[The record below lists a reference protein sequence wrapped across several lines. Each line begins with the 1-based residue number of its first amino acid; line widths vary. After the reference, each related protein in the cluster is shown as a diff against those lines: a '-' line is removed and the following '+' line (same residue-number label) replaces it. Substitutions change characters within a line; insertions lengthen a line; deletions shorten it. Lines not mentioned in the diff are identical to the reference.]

1 MASTPA
7 APTIQA
13 SQFPFELGEI
23 TPTDLQQRAR
33 EALPHNQYPHLP
45 STPQPL
51 PQQRTTNPPP
61 SSSPFHLTANPTN
74 ERIPTQDATA
84 PAVPAVHD
92 YTQQVLDERAAMYA
106 EEHKVL
112 NAFSTAFD
120 AIAKQFTTDHAR
132 KIATALTNAFK
143 SACISALN
151 PKEPPKGNTTTYA
164 SVLHNT
170 QGPGPTAPQ
179 KPQAHTKHPPGTKE
193 TVHPDL
199 RILVRLEKQS
209 PAWQKEPAAIRD
221 VISKALSMPISRI
234 PKATQTATGWAI
246 HTADQGVQREV
257 LERKEEWIRLL
268 GALHA
273 ETRQIW
279 YNYIVEECPRTIPT
293 WDGRPVDFNE
303 CFREEVITQT
313 GTAPVSFRPT
323 RKNEPHAPT
332 QKMIVSFPTPI
343 TKRWRLFGSSRMARY
358 LEKSKLP
365 EQCVWCWDYHSWRHC
380 SRKQR
385 CNRCGKTDHDF
396 ETCQRP
402 EQCPNC
408 LEPAPPNHKDCSMKP
423 YKARGA
429 IQRPT
434 QHQRKTARTTG
445 AQRYRQRNPEHT
457 TAPNEDRTQ
466 FTEARFS
473 PHLAN
478 EKERPAGEERDN
490 DPITIDAEPLSPQP
504 PEGPEE
510 EEPTNPI
517 TPPGP
522 GSATSLS
529 TEAPAA
535 SLVVSPGAF
544 PETKKKVPPQLNHQ
558 SMTRPNSSNKDLAR
572 TKTLRIFQ
580 ANVGKIGPAHDTA
593 LALADTE
600 EFDIILMQ
608 EPWVSLKGDS
618 MTKTHPGYR
627 TYSPVNSWEGTRDRP
642 RVMTYIRRNLELDAD
657 QTRPV
662 ATRDILWIKT
672 SDITIVNI
680 YRDPD
685 VPETLEAI
693 LTWPIPDRCL
703 IAGDFNARH
712 CSWEPGANA
721 EHQGGRIADWAEE
734 TELAQLVPAA
744 PTNPRNTTIDLAFTN
759 IPLAEAAV
767 EEHLL
772 TSADHYPITI
782 TIPEIRLQS
791 RPRKRARLRT
801 SKETQ
806 RFLSLIQEGARDLPT
821 QTTNTDDLDSL
832 ATAIIELIQISLET
846 AGTPPRQTQRAAPW
860 WTEEC
865 AEAALKYRQTRRRF
879 PLGFCRAIQE
889 ARKAL
894 QKTVRRTK
902 RQFWRT
908 IIDEVKDGA
917 GIYKLA
923 RWAQRTSPFQ
933 TPPLQ
938 ATLERRA
945 AGDDISQPWAPLTPT
960 TPLPFSLTVTP
971 EQTRYAA
978 LHTGNTAPGADG
990 VTVQLLQLSWDH
1002 LGTHIHRLY
1011 AGCLAVGYHPQ
1022 IFKSAE
1028 VVMIPKPGKRDLTKP
1043 RAWRPISLLSCLSK
1057 GLERLIAKRMA
1068 WTSVQHEVLDPKQ
1081 AGALPKRSAVDL
1093 AAALIHDIDQ
1103 ALMEGKV
1110 ATLVTMDVQGAFD
1123 AVLCNRLLLRLREQ
1137 GWPTTLVRW
1146 VESFMTGRQ
1155 ASVRLQD
1162 TTIENSPYNPIYLLG
1177 NRSGRFGY
1185 ADDTAILRIGNTIE
1199 ETVSLAN
1206 ADVAELSQWGTE
1218 NAVSFDP
1225 DKTEVMHFARH
1236 KKQIQEA
1243 PPVLQG
1249 TIEKQPEPAMRW
1261 LGIWFDSS
1269 LCFRAHVDKWA
1280 TKALTLA
1287 HHLRSLTNTQRG
1299 PLPKAV
1305 RRAVLG
1311 CIEPILLY
1319 GIEAWYPGLTRPSVY
1334 RQSKGVIVNSRILH
1348 LHKRLSRPL
1357 LKGIRAILPT
1367 WDSTPLPVLYRE
1379 SGILPIDQ
1387 LIEARR
1393 LRFATRL
1400 LRLDHRHPLAQR
1412 LQKTNPSRESWLSCI
1427 KPQWVLQGYAS
1438 KPRKSPSRLERT
1450 AALIDAKCPRPR
1462 LLLKDTK
1469 AITDPFPSKEKATE
1483 LLNQW
1488 ASEARDYL
1496 IVYSDGSQLQDSAT
1510 GWGFVILRDGQL
1522 LQSGHGR
1529 LGLAEVYDG
1538 EIRGALEGLRAA
1550 AQIQNGEK
1558 ITVCIDS
1565 TAALTSLMGTPSD
1578 SSQAE
1583 ALAFQELAT
1592 ELRAS
1597 LRWCP
1602 GHMGI
1607 PGNEMADEQA
1617 KLGASLPNN
1626 NNTITLAAARRIAR
1640 RKPLTAFQQWWKKEA
1655 PASYQRLQLQVTLRE
1670 PPELSLTRNNL
1681 HRLIAA
1687 RSGHGDFADYYTHKY
1702 PGSTATRTC
1711 SCGRNKTLDHIF
1723 YCRKV
1728 NPKHR
1733 IKLGLMPSVTI
1744 AQYLG
1749 PDFERFIKLVNETGF
1764 FQKICPRN

>member
-1 MASTPA
+1 
-7 APTIQA
+7 
-13 SQFPFELGEI
+13 
-23 TPTDLQQRAR
+23 
-33 EALPHNQYPHLP
+33 
-45 STPQPL
+45 
-51 PQQRTTNPPP
+51 
-61 SSSPFHLTANPTN
+61 
-74 ERIPTQDATA
+74 
-84 PAVPAVHD
+84 
-92 YTQQVLDERAAMYA
+92 MYA

-608 EPWVSLKGDS
+608 EPWLGGNQRP
-618 MTKTHPGYR
+618 TK
-627 TYSPVNSWEGTRDRP
+627 
-642 RVMTYIRRNLELDAD
+642 
-657 QTRPV
+657 

-680 YRDPD
+680 YRDLD

-744 PTNPRNTTIDLAFTN
+744 PTNPWNTTIDLAFTN

-791 RPRKRARLRT
+791 RPRKRARLCT

-806 RFLSLIQEGARDLPT
+806 RFLFLIQEGARDLPT

-832 ATAIIELIQISLET
+832 ATVITELIQISLET

-894 QKTVRRTK
+894 QKT
-902 RQFWRT
+902 
-908 IIDEVKDGA
+908 
-917 GIYKLA
+917 
-923 RWAQRTSPFQ
+923 
-933 TPPLQ
+933 
-938 ATLERRA
+938 
-945 AGDDISQPWAPLTPT
+945 
-960 TPLPFSLTVTP
+960 
-971 EQTRYAA
+971 TRYAA
-978 LHTGNTAPGADG
+978 LHTGNIAPGADG

-1002 LGTHIHRLY
+1002 LGTHIHCLY

-1028 VVMIPKPGKRDLTKP
+1028 VVMIPKPGKRDLIKP
-1043 RAWRPISLLSCLSK
+1043 RAWRPISLLSCLGK

-1068 WTSVQHEVLDPKQ
+1068 WILVQHEVLDPKQ
-1081 AGALPKRSAVDL
+1081 AGALLKRSAVDL
-1093 AAALIHDIDQ
+1093 AVALIHDIDQ

-1137 GWPTTLVRW
+1137 GWPITLVRW

-1218 NAVSFDP
+1218 NAVFFDP
-1225 DKTEVMHFARH
+1225 DKTEVMHFARY

-1269 LCFRAHVDKWA
+1269 LCFRAHHI
-1280 TKALTLA
+1280 TY
-1287 HHLRSLTNTQRG
+1287 
-1299 PLPKAV
+1299 AV
-1305 RRAVLG
+1305 S
-1311 CIEPILLY
+1311 PTHN
-1319 GIEAWYPGLTRPSVY
+1319 EA
-1334 RQSKGVIVNSRILH
+1334 
-1348 LHKRLSRPL
+1348 LSR
-1357 LKGIRAILPT
+1357 K
-1367 WDSTPLPVLYRE
+1367 
-1379 SGILPIDQ
+1379 
-1387 LIEARR
+1387 
-1393 LRFATRL
+1393 
-1400 LRLDHRHPLAQR
+1400 H
-1412 LQKTNPSRESWLSCI
+1412 
-1427 KPQWVLQGYAS
+1427 
-1438 KPRKSPSRLERT
+1438 
-1450 AALIDAKCPRPR
+1450 
-1462 LLLKDTK
+1462 
-1469 AITDPFPSKEKATE
+1469 KEKATE

-1488 ASEARDYL
+1488 VSEVRDYL

-1510 GWGFVILRDGQL
+1510 GWGFVILRDSQL
-1522 LQSGHGR
+1522 LQNGHGR

-1602 GHMGI
+1602 GYMGI
-1607 PGNEMADEQA
+1607 PGNEMVDEQA

-1723 YCRKV
+1723 YCRK
-1728 NPKHR
+1728 
-1733 IKLGLMPSVTI
+1733 
-1744 AQYLG
+1744 YLG